1 MNARSR
7 VAALGGALVTVLVL
21 SACGGGD
28 TSNTGSGG
36 GAPAPAVEAAEI
48 SPEHNE
54 ADVRFAR
61 EMIPHHEQAIEM
73 TDLAA
78 ERAESED
85 VKALAEQ
92 ISAAQQPEIE
102 TMRAMLEAWGQA
114 MSEGPDG
121 MDMGGMQGMM
131 SPQQMTEL
139 ANASGAMF
147 DRMFLEMM
155 ITHHEG
161 AVEMARAEQVDGQNR
176 QAVELAKQIEA
187 TQVRE
192 IQDMQDLLAGL

>member
-7 VAALGGALVTVLVL
+7 IATFGAAVTAVLALA
-21 SACGGGD
+21 ACGGED

-36 GAPAPAVEAAEI
+36 VPAPAVEASEI
-48 SPEHNE
+48 SREHNE
-54 ADVRFAR
+54 ADVRFAQQ
-61 EMIPHHEQAIEM
+61 MIPHHEQAVEM

-78 ERAESED
+78 ERAESGD
-85 VKALAEQ
+85 VRALAEE

-102 TMRAMLEAWGQA
+102 TMQAMLETWGQA
-114 MSEGPDG
+114 MSEGQGG
-121 MDMGGMQGMM
+121 MDMGSMQGMM
-131 SPQQMTEL
+131 LPQQMTEL

-155 ITHHEG
+155 IAHHEG
-161 AVEMARAEQVDGQNR
+161 AVEMARAEQVDGQNP
-176 QAVELAKQIEA
+176 QAKELAKQIEA

-192 IQDMQDLLAGL
+192 IQEMQDLLAGL

>member
-7 VAALGGALVTVLVL
+7 VAVLGGALAAVLAL

-36 GAPAPAVEAAEI
+36 APAPAVETSEI

-54 ADVRFAR
+54 ADVRFAQQ
-61 EMIPHHEQAIEM
+61 MIPHHEQAIEM

-78 ERAESED
+78 ERAESEG
-85 VKALAEQ
+85 VEALAEE

-102 TMRAMLEAWGQA
+102 TMQAMLEAWGQA
-114 MSEGPDG
+114 MSEGKG
-121 MDMGGMQGMM
+121 EMDMGGMQGMM

-139 ANASGAMF
+139 ADASGTMF

-155 ITHHEG
+155 IAHHEG
-161 AVEMARAEQVDGQNR
+161 AVEMARAEQVDGQNP
-176 QAVELAKQIEA
+176 QAMELAAQIEA

-192 IQDMQDLLAGL
+192 IQEMQDLLAEL

>member
-1 MNARSR
+1 MSARFR
-7 VAALGGALVTVLVL
+7 VTALGGALVAVLAL
-21 SACGGGD
+21 PACGD
-28 TSNTGSGG
+28 MSNTGSGS
-36 GAPAPAVEAAEI
+36 APAPAVEAAEI

-54 ADVRFAR
+54 ADVRFAQR
-61 EMIPHHEQAIEM
+61 MVPHHEQAIEM
-73 TDLAA
+73 ADLAA

-102 TMRAMLEAWGQA
+102 TMQAMLDTWGQA
-114 MSEGPDG
+114 MPEGQDG
-121 MDMGGMQGMM
+121 KGMGGMQGMM
-131 SPQQMTEL
+131 SPQQMTGL

-161 AVEMARAEQVDGQNR
+161 AVEMVRAEQVDGQNL
-176 QAVELAKQIEA
+176 QAMELAKQIEA